1 MPVPMGITSSYQVND
16 LSFDEALK
24 KMQSELRDVA
34 RRETNSKLR
43 MRDFDGLSAFL
54 PVQIINELKT
64 RCPVTYKILSE
75 MMELDIFTEKK
86 IPPLTLVY
94 AIIMFKLEVTIAR
107 EVLPC
112 KQLLFYSQKNHIAQ
126 LNEFIL
132 FENIEITTGY
142 YKYYLL

>member
-94 AIIMFKLEVTIAR
+94 AVIMFKRCHELSYVQRINSIILADSGANTEV
-107 EVLPC
+107 C
-112 KQLLFYSQKNHIAQ
+112 S
-126 LNEFIL
+126 
-132 FENIEITTGY
+132 
-142 YKYYLL
+142 